1 MAYREHWLNTGGET
15 VAEES
20 NSLPDS
26 PKQDKRVAIA
36 LNKGVLNFARNWAA
50 YLSLLV
56 LLYAWLPF
64 VAPIAM
70 HYGATGIGSAIYTMY
85 GPVCHQFAFRSWF
98 LFGEQAAYP
107 RERAGVAGGSFE
119 DYAAA
124 EPYFD
129 NVSDL
134 GTLDTTLTLAA
145 RSFRGSERMGYKVA
159 LCQRDVAI
167 YGMLALFGFI
177 FLILHKLHVK
187 VPYLPMWAYLLMGI
201 APMGLDGFSQLFANP
216 PFNGFGLALYPIRES
231 TPFLRMLTGALF
243 GLANGW
249 LAYPYIED
257 SMADTREII
266 ETKLIRAGI
275 IKAPADAA
283 AD

>member
-1 MAYREHWLNTGGET
+1 
-15 VAEES
+15 
-20 NSLPDS
+20 
-26 PKQDKRVAIA
+26 
-36 LNKGVLNFARNWAA
+36 
-50 YLSLLV
+50 
-56 LLYAWLPF
+56 
-64 VAPIAM
+64 
-70 HYGATGIGSAIYTMY
+70 
-85 GPVCHQFAFRSWF
+85 
-98 LFGEQAAYP
+98 
-107 RERAGVAGGSFE
+107 
-119 DYAAA
+119 
-124 EPYFD
+124 
-129 NVSDL
+129 
-134 GTLDTTLTLAA
+134 
-145 RSFRGSERMGYKVA
+145 MGYKAA

-167 YGMLALFGFI
+167 YGMLALFGFV
-177 FLILHKLHVK
+177 FLILHKMNVK

-231 TPFLRMLTGALF
+231 TPLLRTLTGALF

-257 SMADTREII
+257 SMADTREIV